1 MFLSDLE
8 LLRHINDE
16 INFVLTAVDGKDKD
30 AVIYDQVLCR
40 ALVRSM
46 EIIGEASKKVSPAF
60 KSAHPSI
67 EWKKMAGTRDRL
79 IHDYFGVDYD
89 IVWDIII
96 NKLPPLQKYIG
107 PIIERA
113 SESNKDE

>member
-16 INFVLTAVDGKDKD
+16 INFVLTAVGGKDKD
-30 AVIYDQVLCR
+30 AVIYDQILCR

-46 EIIGEASKKVSPAF
+46 EIIGEASKKISPTF
-60 KSAHPSI
+60 KTAHPSI

-89 IVWDIII
+89 IVWDIIV
-96 NKLPPLQKYIG
+96 NKLPPLHKYII
-107 PIIERA
+107 PIIEGK
-113 SESNKDE
+113 SEYNKNE